1 MKKCKTLNS
10 VPSTNVQLQLFWK
23 DIFTNPEVLFCD
35 LMGFTQLL
43 GKCLEEELVTAPCII
58 FAMIKFIYLSQ

>member
-1 MKKCKTLNS
+1 MKKCKMLNS

-43 GKCLEEELVTAPCII
+43 GKCLEEELVTVPCII
-58 FAMIKFIYLSQ
+58 FAMIKFTYLSQ